1 MAALQILNLVSKLQL
16 NTYHGNHLR
25 FLSSLFSTRLSQH
38 SSECGVLLGL
48 QNVNRVARS
57 TSSSPM
63 IVAWACKLHACMQS
77 SPIPHHRARFCESLS
92 THTLPKSTLS
102 ITYSTLSKQCS
113 RGVVHTQTPLDSLH
127 KGLEQSSVPNPTT
140 KFGCLYSLHN
150 YPATNTL
157 SCRLCTAPKPNC
169 RGRFP
174 NALACSLSTCSVQS
188 SQSSVDRLQSLLELL
203 SSPAGFLQ
211 RTFATLTG
219 KIVTDRV

>member
-1 MAALQILNLVSKLQL
+1 MDTLGLLVAWLVALLNVAALQILNLVSKLQL
-16 NTYHGNHLR
+16 NTYHSNHLR

-38 SSECGVLLGL
+38 SSECGVLLCL

-102 ITYSTLSKQCS
+102 ITYSTLSKQGS

-127 KGLEQSSVPNPTT
+127 KGLEQFSVPIPTT
-140 KFGCLYSLHN
+140 IQRLPLFFSKHSS
-150 YPATNTL
+150 TNTL
-157 SCRLCTAPKPNC
+157 SYRP
-169 RGRFP
+169 
-174 NALACSLSTCSVQS
+174 S
-188 SQSSVDRLQSLLELL
+188 
-203 SSPAGFLQ
+203 
-211 RTFATLTG
+211 
-219 KIVTDRV
+219 